1 MMGALLLEE
10 AARLRREQLLE
21 EAAAGRLAEQTKDAE
36 RASQRFF
43 GWIGA
48 VWIERVNRRSHGRS
62 VKGAC
67 CA

>member
-1 MMGALLLEE
+1 MSILFLDD

-21 EAAAGRLAEQTKDAE
+21 EAAGVRLVGQSKDAE
-36 RASQRFF
+36 RASHRFF
-43 GWIGA
+43 SWIGA
-48 VWIERVNRRSHGRS
+48 VWSARVSQRSHGRS